1 MFTVLCFVGSRLKLL
16 CIFATHLSKLLL
28 DLLML
33 IKFNYGSILG
43 HKLIVGMIVPY
54 FANVM
59 FNYISIIV
67 FCVCSLILQ
76 MLCDVMTYI
85 ESIKNKTMVLS
96 LLHLSHTLKSSRL
109 QYVSK

>member
-1 MFTVLCFVGSRLKLL
+1 VEVTLRFTDV
-16 CIFATHLSKLLL
+16 
-28 DLLML
+28 
-33 IKFNYGSILG
+33 NYGSNLG
-43 HKLIVGMIVPY
+43 HKLIVPY

-76 MLCDVMTYI
+76 MLCDVMKYI
-85 ESIKNKTMVLS
+85 ESIKNKTMVYLS

-109 QYVSK
+109 HYVCKWFLQIHLLFKVKTGL